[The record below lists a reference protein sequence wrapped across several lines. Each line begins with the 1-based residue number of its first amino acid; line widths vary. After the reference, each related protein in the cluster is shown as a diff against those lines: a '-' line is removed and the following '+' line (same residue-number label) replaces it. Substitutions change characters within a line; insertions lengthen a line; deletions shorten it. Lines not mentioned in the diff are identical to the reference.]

1 MKMKSSIAK
10 ICNREVFCLK
20 GNPTAPTRSMLF
32 GELVKSWQ
40 MNMCQLNSW
49 KSWRIMERE
58 GIWRARFVEKE
69 RSILTYQSIF
79 VYLNIR
85 IIFDTSYALAMKAFG
100 FNTQLTHAH
109 THSQSEQYIF
119 TFLPSWSLDEVLH
132 SNF

>member
-1 MKMKSSIAK
+1 
-10 ICNREVFCLK
+10 
-20 GNPTAPTRSMLF
+20 
-32 GELVKSWQ
+32 
-40 MNMCQLNSW
+40 
-49 KSWRIMERE
+49 MERE